1 MKNQTVVY
9 SHGQQSLYLSETATL
24 FIILSSLICLTL
36 IIFYTDHIFPYLL
49 YRKARE
55 YEKTGQTKKSLSE
68 LNRLKVT
75 PASTNVVRAL
85 ADVLSPIFD
94 ERTSSVWNDRVF
106 GAIRS
111 YGRKRQQS
119 MLVEFF
125 TPRYQFVRNHLVVV
139 FAVGIEHKRQECLRR
154 NLELV
159 EHMLI

>member
-1 MKNQTVVY
+1 MVVKNNEESNSGLFSWTTIVIFERDGDTFYHIIQP
-9 SHGQQSLYLSETATL
+9 YL
-24 FIILSSLICLTL
+24 FD
-36 IIFYTDHIFPYLL
+36 TDHIFPYLL

-106 GAIRS
+106 GAITSSGVMVAKGSKVCWSNSSHPATSS
-111 YGRKRQQS
+111 YVITS
-119 MLVEFF
+119 
-125 TPRYQFVRNHLVVV
+125 
-139 FAVGIEHKRQECLRR
+139 
-154 NLELV
+154 
-159 EHMLI
+159 